1 MTKPKPII
9 SARARREAELGQ
21 FELPSIAAGLAV
33 TDLMT
38 ALKLL
43 DARQMRH
50 GTDPYL
56 DRMRERMASAMAH
69 AVKWQTMAARML
81 EYPYARE
88 EDA

>member
-1 MTKPKPII
+1 
-9 SARARREAELGQ
+9 
-21 FELPSIAAGLAV
+21 
-33 TDLMT
+33 MT

-43 DARQMRH
+43 DARQMRY